1 MSNTPDPQYMD
12 MPTEQFIDAP
22 TDDDTPDGTQLPT
35 AVDLPD
41 EEGDAGVNDDGTEDW
56 YAEGED

>member
-1 MSNTPDPQYMD
+1 MSETYIEDSRDPDRD
-12 MPTEQFIDAP
+12 DGEQ
-22 TDDDTPDGTQLPT
+22 TPT
-35 AVDLPD
+35 APDLPD

>member
-12 MPTEQFIDAP
+12 MPTEQFIDTP
-22 TDDDTPDGTQLPT
+22 TDDDHPDGTQLPT
-35 AVDLPD
+35 IVDLPD

-56 YAEGED
+56 YGED